1 MSAADRM
8 PAALQA
14 ALSTVYPRAAFPNVY
29 SGPLLEY
36 VVWNYDELP
45 RVFADSAPHA
55 SIYLVQVHLY
65 CPHKE
70 SPTEAIQALRRALWD
85 AHFTWPSLT
94 DASDSD
100 GQHWVLECQ
109 YTDGGGF
116 YNSVTVSEADP

>member
-8 PAALQA
+8 PAALQE
-14 ALSTVYPRAAFPNVY
+14 ALARGYAGAVFPNVY

-55 SIYLVQVHLY
+55 SVYLVQVHLY
-65 CPHKE
+65 CPQRKN
-70 SPTEAIQALRRALWD
+70 PTEAIQALRRALWD

-116 YNSVTVSEADP
+116 YNSVTISEADP

>member
-8 PAALQA
+8 PTALQA
-14 ALSTVYPRAAFPNVY
+14 ALSTVYPGAVFPNVY

-55 SIYLVQVHLY
+55 SVYLVQVHLY

-70 SPTEAIQALRRALWD
+70 NPTEAIQALRRALWD
-85 AHFTWPSLT
+85 ADFTWPSLT

>member
-1 MSAADRM
+1 MSQRPM
-8 PAALQA
+8 TETLQA
-14 ALSTVYPRAAFPNVY
+14 ALSTVYPGAVFPNVY

-36 VVWNYDELP
+36 VVWNYNEIP

-55 SIYLVQVHLY
+55 SVYLVQVHLY

-70 SPTEAIQALRRALWD
+70 NPTEAIQALRRALWD

>member
-14 ALSTVYPRAAFPNVY
+14 ALSTVYLGTVFPNVY

-55 SIYLVQVHLY
+55 SVYLVQVHLY

-70 SPTEAIQALRRALWD
+70 NPTEAIQALRRALWD